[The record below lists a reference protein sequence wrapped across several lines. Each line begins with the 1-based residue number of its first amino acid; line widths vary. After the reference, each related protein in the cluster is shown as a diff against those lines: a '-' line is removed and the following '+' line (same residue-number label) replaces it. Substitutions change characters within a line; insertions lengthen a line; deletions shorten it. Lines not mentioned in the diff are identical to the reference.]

1 MTREQKIEYIA
12 KHYGF
17 ENQCRQA
24 VEEMAELTKELC
36 KYQRAENDAERN
48 KALYNISCELADV
61 EIMVQQLKYLVHNSV
76 IDKEIDEKLDRQ
88 LNRIEKKSTY

>member
-17 ENQCRQA
+17 ESQSRQCI
-24 VEEMAELTKELC
+24 EEMAELTKELC
-36 KYQRAENDAERN
+36 KYQRAETNAERN
-48 KALYNISCELADV
+48 KAFYNIACELADV
-61 EIMVQQLKYLVHNSV
+61 EIMVQQLKYLVHNAV

-88 LNRIEKKSTY
+88 INRIEKKSTY